1 MAPLNLRRGRFD
13 TLSSMDDSISHVVI
27 MGGPEPEPELLAIA
41 LDDGH
46 AIPLFDSPEE
56 AEEFL
61 EATGDFGRGWFAI
74 GVSAAELLPLL
85 AHQTEEV
92 RHIAISPP
100 PEDWSGGMEVQVLDI
115 ETFTALLERQ
125 TEVSKPEEPEE
136 KPKRGF
142 WRRLFGR

>member
-1 MAPLNLRRGRFD
+1 M
-13 TLSSMDDSISHVVI
+13 SHVVI
-27 MGGPEPEPELLAIA
+27 LGGPEAEPELLAIV

-46 AIPLFDSPEE
+46 AIPLFDSTEE

-61 EATGDFGRGWFAI
+61 EATGDFGRDWFAVE
-74 GVSAAELLPLL
+74 VSAEELIPLL
-85 AHQTEEV
+85 AHQEEEV

-100 PEDWSGGMEVQVLDI
+100 PERGTGGMEIQVLDI

-125 TEVSKPEEPEE
+125 SEVSEKSDDPKE

-142 WRRLFGR
+142 WRRVFGR

>member
-1 MAPLNLRRGRFD
+1 MSEA
-13 TLSSMDDSISHVVI
+13 ISHVVI
-27 MGGPEPEPELLAIA
+27 LGGPEPEPELLAIV
-41 LDDGH
+41 LDDGE
-46 AIPLFDSPEE
+46 AVPLFDSTEE

-61 EATGDFGRGWFAI
+61 ESTGDFGRDWHAI
-74 GVSAAELLPLL
+74 EVSAEELATLL
-85 AHQTEEV
+85 SHQTEEV

-100 PEDWSGGMEVQVLDI
+100 PEDWSGGMEIQVLDI

-125 TEVSKPEEPEE
+125 AEVAEEPEE

>member
-1 MAPLNLRRGRFD
+1 M
-13 TLSSMDDSISHVVI
+13 SKSISHVVI
-27 MGGPEPEPELLAIA
+27 LGGPEVEPELLAIV
-41 LDDGH
+41 LDDGE
-46 AIPLFDSPEE
+46 AVPLFDSTGE

-61 EATGDFGRGWFAI
+61 DATGDFGRDWHAVE
-74 GVSAAELLPLL
+74 VSAGDLITLLS
-85 AHQTEEV
+85 HQTDEV

-125 TEVSKPEEPEE
+125 TETSEPGG

-142 WRRLFGR
+142 LRRLFGR